1 MSSIGRNIYLFLS
14 SFSNVLYN
22 FYNSFSLI
30 QQWLFS
36 LTTLK
41 QFFWPKLWFVKTHNE
56 QSRKSKSFYK
66 MKMIQI
72 KKIWHFSQE
81 RVLQKNTLIPLM
93 LLSKEMFTLIQIV
106 DEESSKLIVHNFTQI
121 FTFHWKLFY
130 QHVGIHCREGHN
142 FLSVKNSDSQLLLL
156 LLAVLGGFYYSWY
169 FMSLCYWYSLF
180 LLIYGSYSIL
190 Y

>member
-14 SFSNVLYN
+14 SLSNVLYN

-56 QSRKSKSFYK
+56 QRRKSFYK

-81 RVLQKNTLIPLM
+81 RVLQTNTLIPLM
-93 LLSKEMFTLIQIV
+93 LLSEEMFILIQIV
-106 DEESSKLIVHNFTQI
+106 DEESSKLIVHIFTQI

-130 QHVGIHCREGHN
+130 QHFSIHCREGHN
-142 FLSVKNSDSQLLLL
+142 FLSVKFWFTTAPAFIGSSRWFL
-156 LLAVLGGFYYSWY
+156 
-169 FMSLCYWYSLF
+169 LF
-180 LLIYGSYSIL
+180 LIFHVSMLLIFSFSTHIR
-190 Y
+190 